1 MAAGHLVAVAPVVV
15 GRGDGMVTEEMRT
28 KIEAAIAAAEATSRA
43 EFVAVIGK
51 RASEYRS
58 TGFAFA
64 TLAAFLGGIVAW
76 LTIPW
81 VLARD
86 ILLGEFAIFLL
97 ALAVLELTP
106 LGDYLTP
113 GHFKKSAAQRWA
125 RAVFLELGLA
135 STAERNA
142 VMFFVSAAE
151 RHVEIIA
158 DRALSERV
166 APAKWQDIVDGFA
179 KEVRAG
185 AVEKGY
191 LDAIAR
197 LTEVVSEHFPATSAR
212 ENVIGN
218 RLIEL

>member
-1 MAAGHLVAVAPVVV
+1 
-15 GRGDGMVTEEMRT
+15 MRI
-28 KIEAAIAAAEATSRA
+28 KIEAAIAAAEAKSRA

-51 RASEYRS
+51 RASEYRA
-58 TGFAFA
+58 TGFALA
-64 TLAAFLGGIVAW
+64 TLIAFLGGIVAW

-97 ALAVLELTP
+97 ALAAFELTP

-113 GHFKKSAAQRWA
+113 THLKKSAAQRWA
-125 RAVFLELGLA
+125 RAVFLEQGLA

-142 VMFFVSAAE
+142 VLFFVSAAE
-151 RHVEIIA
+151 HHVEIIA
-158 DRALSERV
+158 DRALSEKV
-166 APAKWQDIVDGFA
+166 PPGKWQEIVDGFA
-179 KEVRAG
+179 KDVRAG
-185 AVEKGY
+185 AIEKGY

-197 LTEVVSEHFPATSAR
+197 LTEIVSEHFPAAGPR